1 MIKEYEK
8 KDGKKYWMFKAY
20 LGIDPSTGKKLY
32 TTRRGFK
39 TQKEAKI
46 AKSRLELQAQDNKYT
61 PEKNYS
67 FIEIQEMWFEEYKST
82 VRESTLSRVK
92 FLFDKNIFQYF
103 GKKKISSFTLAYC
116 QKTVNKWKD
125 EYATYKALK
134 TYTTAVFDYAVRL
147 NVISS
152 NPMKEVYIPK
162 GKFRKKEERIKFYES
177 DELKQFLEVAKNDK
191 FPLSYPF
198 FRLLAFTGIRKG
210 EALALTWEDIDFEKK
225 VLTINK
231 TIARNTKN
239 EIVINHPKTQSSV
252 REISLDDITL
262 DILKKWR
269 QDQRKYLLSYGH
281 NSLRPNQIIFAS
293 KNNNHLDPIRPNNIH
308 KRLCKESGIKD
319 ITIHGFRHTHCS
331 LLFEAGLSIQDVRS
345 RLGHSDIQTTMNI
358 YAHVTKKQKDTS
370 AEKFARYLNF

>member
-20 LGIDPSTGKKLY
+20 LGIDPATGKKLY

-61 PEKNYS
+61 PEKNYT

-103 GKKKISSFTLAYC
+103 GNKKISSFTLAYC

-134 TYTTAVFDYAVRL
+134 TYTTAVFDYAVRI
-147 NVISS
+147 NVIST

-162 GKFRKKEERIKFYES
+162 GKFRKKEKRIKFYES
-177 DELKQFLEVAKNDK
+177 DELKIFLAVAKKDK
-191 FPLSYPF
+191 FPLSYSF

-210 EALALTWEDIDFEKK
+210 EALALTWEDVDFDRKL
-225 VLTINK
+225 LTINK

-331 LLFEAGLSIQDVRS
+331 LLFEAGLSIQDVRN

-370 AEKFARYLNF
+370 AEKFARYLDF